1 MRKIRK
7 LTAVVLLTALMMTLF
22 VSCSGETAEDSGKIK
37 VLTTNFAVYDIA
49 RQVAGDTADVSMLLP
64 PETEA
69 HDYELTLTDAAK
81 IANADLFVCVGGESE
96 DWVSDLFDSMKEDE
110 RPRTVRA
117 IDFAV
122 TADEELVNSVQQ
134 DGLFHEEEEEADE
147 HVWTSFENI
156 RHIAEGVAENLCDL
170 IPEKVDTVR
179 ENLAAFENEA
189 DELEG
194 EYRKMIGESKRKTVV
209 FADRFP
215 FLYLAEEM
223 GLAHT
228 AAFSGCS
235 SNVEASLATIYTLI
249 QTVEAE
255 EIPAIFIIEFSDGK
269 CAEAVAAETGCEI
282 LTLQSAH
289 NVTAADFEAGV
300 TLLELM
306 RQNLEA
312 LKIAL
317 N

>member
-7 LTAVVLLTALMMTLF
+7 LTAVFLLTALMMTLF

-81 IANADLFVCVGGESE
+81 IANANLFVCVGGESE

-110 RPRTVRA
+110 RTRTVRA

-122 TADEELVNSVQQ
+122 TTDEELVNSVQQ

-156 RHIAEGVAENLCDL
+156 RRIADGVAENLCDL
-170 IPEKVDTVR
+170 IPEKADTVR
-179 ENLAAFENEA
+179 ENLADFENEA
-189 DELEG
+189 DELEA

-223 GLAHT
+223 GLEHY

-235 SNVEASLATIYTLI
+235 SNVEASLATVYTLI
-249 QTVEAE
+249 QTVETE